1 LFYLP
6 GKDRKNAQEFR
17 EMRAVILWLKKF
29 GDEGMSKAVRR

>member
-17 EMRAVILWLKKF
+17 KMRAVILWLKIS
-29 GDEGMSKAVRR
+29 GDEGMPKAVRQ